1 MTTARPT
8 ILTAAPVGFTADG
21 AVDLDA
27 SRRILEF
34 IRDSGVDGS
43 FVLGTTGE
51 FPSLSREERRSLAG
65 LSLEVLADRRVVVH
79 VGAPSIHQVRELID
93 DARGAGARAVAVLTP
108 YYLPA
113 STTAVVDF
121 FREAAAAAEGLD
133 VFAYLFTARTGNAVG
148 SDQLAQIAQIPGI
161 IGAKVSGETLEHVAS
176 LRTSVPAYFQ
186 LLTGSDAEIARVT
199 SRGIDGVI
207 SGVAS
212 VLPEPFVAVAE
223 ALSAGATDDEL
234 KSLQSGVDRAVE
246 LIRGDPERM
255 KAGLAARGV
264 DAGTSRMALD
274 RPEPE
279 LADLVRSFSGL
290 S

>member
-1 MTTARPT
+1 MSTTRPT
-8 ILTAAPVGFTADG
+8 ILTAAPVGFSADG
-21 AVDLDA
+21 SVDLGA

-51 FPSLSREERRSLAG
+51 FPALSRDERRALAE

-79 VGAPSIHQVRELID
+79 VGAPSIHQVRELIA
-93 DARGAGARAVAVLTP
+93 DARRAGARAVAVLTP

-113 STTAVVDF
+113 STEAVVDF
-121 FREAAAAAEGLD
+121 FRQAAAAAEGLD
-133 VFAYLFTARTGNAVG
+133 VYAYLFTARTGNAVDAG
-148 SDQLAQIAQIPGI
+148 QLARIAQIPGI
-161 IGAKVSGETLEHVAS
+161 VGAKVSGETLEHVAS
-176 LRTSVPAYFQ
+176 LRSAVPADFQ
-186 LLTGSDAEIARVT
+186 LLTGSDAEIARVS

-223 ALSAGATDDEL
+223 ALASGAADDDL
-234 KSLQSGVDRAVE
+234 AALQSDVDRAVE

-255 KAGLAARGV
+255 KTGLAARGV

-274 RPEPE
+274 EPEPE
-279 LADLVRSFSGL
+279 LADIVRSFTGL

>member
-1 MTTARPT
+1 MTTTRPI

-27 SRRILEF
+27 SRSILEF

-51 FPSLSREERRSLAG
+51 FPSLSREERRALAA
-65 LSLEVLADRRVVVH
+65 LSLEVLADRQVVVH

-93 DARGAGARAVAVLTP
+93 DARDAGARAVAVLTP

-113 STTAVVDF
+113 STTAIVDF

-176 LRTSVPAYFQ
+176 LRKSVPADFQ

-223 ALSAGATDDEL
+223 ALSAGAAEDQLEP
-234 KSLQSGVDRAVE
+234 LQSDVDRAVE

-279 LADLVRSFSGL
+279 LADLVRSFSGV

>member
-1 MTTARPT
+1 MTTTRPT

-51 FPSLSREERRSLAG
+51 FPSLSREERRALAG

-121 FREAAAAAEGLD
+121 FREAAAAAEGLE

-176 LRTSVPAYFQ
+176 LRKSVPADFQ

-223 ALSAGATDDEL
+223 ALSAGAADDEL

-264 DAGTSRMALD
+264 EAGTSRMALD

>member
-1 MTTARPT
+1 MTTTRPT

-176 LRTSVPAYFQ
+176 LRKSVPADFQ

-223 ALSAGATDDEL
+223 ALSAGAADDEL

-279 LADLVRSFSGL
+279 LADLVRSFSRL